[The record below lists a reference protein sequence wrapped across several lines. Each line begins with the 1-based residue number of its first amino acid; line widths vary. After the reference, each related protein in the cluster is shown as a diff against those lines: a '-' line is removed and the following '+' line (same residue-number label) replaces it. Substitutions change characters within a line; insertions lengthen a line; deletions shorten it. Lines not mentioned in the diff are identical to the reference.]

1 VAAQPKYVDVAVRV
15 LPGVTASSAVAA
27 AVGAPLGHDHA
38 VISLSDRL
46 KPWDVVVARLVAAAR
61 ADLAIA
67 IYNPRSKARP
77 WQVGAARDVLL
88 EHRAPDTPVVLGRDV
103 GGAGER
109 ITVTTLAELDPEQVD
124 MRTLLIVGSST
135 TRVVTRGATTVVLT
149 PRRY

>member
-1 VAAQPKYVDVAVRV
+1 
-15 LPGVTASSAVAA
+15 VAA

-46 KPWDVVVARLVAAAR
+46 KPWDVVVVRLVAAAR

-135 TRVVTRGATTVVLT
+135 TRVVTRGATTVVFT
-149 PRRY
+149 PRHY